1 MKTKLVFPGF
11 WTCSAPYLSLPS
23 LTAFLR
29 MHGKDVEQIDLN
41 LEFTDRILSKDF
53 LDYCLHKYE
62 DIVEIDDQ
70 QVVPYKELA

>member
-29 MHGKDVEQIDLN
+29 MHGKDVEQI
-41 LEFTDRILSKDF
+41 ESFRRISLTIAFISMKTLSK
-53 LDYCLHKYE
+53 
-62 DIVEIDDQ
+62 
-70 QVVPYKELA
+70 